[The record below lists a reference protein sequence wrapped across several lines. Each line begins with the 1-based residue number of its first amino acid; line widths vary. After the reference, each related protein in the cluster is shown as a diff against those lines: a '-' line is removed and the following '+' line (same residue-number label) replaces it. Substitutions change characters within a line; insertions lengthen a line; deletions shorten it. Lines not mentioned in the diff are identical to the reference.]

1 MISRGPWSQGQRSTY
16 KGHGIDARSTNGSLT
31 PTNKKGMNVHTD
43 KQQGK
48 MARNKTD
55 HIDLAGCTLCART
68 TQPGF
73 NLKHPLYRVATAGL
87 G

>member
-1 MISRGPWSQGQRSTY
+1 
-16 KGHGIDARSTNGSLT
+16 
-31 PTNKKGMNVHTD
+31 MNVHTD
-43 KQQGK
+43 KQQDK

-55 HIDLAGCTLCART
+55 HFDLTGCTLCART

-73 NLKHPLYRVATAGL
+73 ILNPPFYRAATAGL